1 MPHILCGNPQ
11 RLHPAKLLHRPH
23 RGKQKLLLNFETVEI
38 PHPVAGPVAQ
48 QPFRLFAADRLNA
61 RRNHLA
67 GKVVDLMVECKLHS
81 AHRIDQGPDSGKGD
95 GGRTVNLK
103 AELASQNTGNPL
115 CRVVGA
121 KGQAGSVDL
130 AGRAAGIN
138 VKIPGNLQNPRA
150 VLLQIQAGIEDDVR
164 KSAGVI
170 DAAEQQAVALL
181 RRGLGHKRLLPGRS
195 RLSSPKGGDPFLP
208 RALHGAGHPERQQH
222 PGHRRQQQKQEK
234 PALSRT
240 PCSRQTAIPLF
251 TPAAA
256 PPL

>member
-1 MPHILCGNPQ
+1 MENPFGGQRQCAFQQRRDLGKRNSGFYMPHILCGNPQ

-115 CRVVGA
+115 CRVVG
-121 KGQAGSVDL
+121 SRR
-130 AGRAAGIN
+130 AGRF
-138 VKIPGNLQNPRA
+138 R
-150 VLLQIQAGIEDDVR
+150 
-164 KSAGVI
+164 
-170 DAAEQQAVALL
+170 
-181 RRGLGHKRLLPGRS
+181 
-195 RLSSPKGGDPFLP
+195 
-208 RALHGAGHPERQQH
+208 
-222 PGHRRQQQKQEK
+222 
-234 PALSRT
+234 
-240 PCSRQTAIPLF
+240 
-251 TPAAA
+251 
-256 PPL
+256 